1 MGDFMK
7 IFYEDIFISTINPS
21 S

>member
-1 MGDFMK
+1 MK
-7 IFYEDIFISTINPS
+7 IFYEDIFISMFNPS